1 MNLSEPFIRRPVAT
15 SLLALALAL
24 AGALA
29 FANLPVA
36 PLPQVAYPTIVVSAA
51 LPGASPETM
60 ASAVA
65 TPLERQFGRIAGLT
79 EMTSSSGIGSTS
91 VVLQFDLSRDIDAAA
106 RDVQAAINAARAQ
119 LPANLPSNPTYRKVN
134 PADAPAIILAL
145 TSDTLPVSRIYDL
158 ASSML
163 AQEIAQMDGVG
174 QVTVGGGALPAVR
187 VELNPNALNK
197 YGISLEQVRRVL
209 AQANA
214 RTPKGQVGD
223 ERTSWEIHSNDQLL
237 QAVNYL
243 PLIVATSRGAVVRLA
258 DLGSVTDGVQDVRT
272 AGLVDGHRA
281 VSMIV
286 TTEPGANVIDT
297 VDRIRDQL
305 PRLRALLP
313 AGVDM
318 RVAVD
323 RTTTIRASVHDV
335 ERTLAIAIGLV
346 VLVVFAFLRSGWAT
360 LIPSVAVP
368 LSLLGTFGVMWLL
381 GYSLDNLSLMALT
394 ISTGFVVD
402 DAIVV
407 LENITRH
414 LDDGCTPLEAA
425 LIGSR
430 EVGFTVLSMSV
441 SLVAVFIP
449 LLFMGGLV
457 GRLFREF
464 AVTLS
469 AAVAVS
475 LAISLTVTPMLCAR
489 FLSRPGGLAPPDPA
503 SRSLA
508 VPSSARAAWA
518 RRAVGTFRR
527 LRAGYDRTL
536 GWALAHTGITLTIL
550 LLTIGL
556 NAYLLGVVPKGF
568 FPQQD
573 NGLMTGTIQASQG
586 TSFQAM
592 RQILDDVVERVR
604 RDPAIET
611 LVAFAG
617 GGTTANQARLFI
629 SLKPLEQ
636 RRVSADQVIARL
648 RPAFAHDPRANL
660 YLQAAQDIRVGGRL
674 ASGQYQYTLQGDDL
688 PSLTQWAPRLAARLR
703 DEPLIADVNTDQQ
716 DRGPDA
722 FVEIDRDTAARLGVS
737 AGAIDQA
744 LYDAFGQRQVAT
756 LYAGLNQYRVVME
769 VAPEYWQQPDTLQ
782 GMYVAST
789 AGTLVPLSAVAKFG
803 RSASPLAVN
812 HQSQFPAATLSFN
825 LRPGASLGDAVEAI
839 DRAARDI
846 GMPVSLHGSFQGTAR
861 VFQESLA
868 NEPWLIA
875 AALAAVYI
883 VLGVLYESLIHPLTI
898 LSTLPSAGAGAMLA
912 LAATHTDFTVMA
924 LIGLI
929 LLIGIVKKNAIMMI
943 DVALDAERR
952 EGLSPEAAIHK
963 ASLLRLR
970 PILMTTMAAMLGA
983 LPMVL
988 NHGIGSEL
996 RRPLGISIV
1005 GGLVVSQ
1012 VLTLYTT
1019 PALYLAIAR
1028 MPLRFVR
1035 RGRS

>member
-1 MNLSEPFIRRPVAT
+1 MTLSEPFIRRPVAT
-15 SLLALALAL
+15 SLLALALGL

-29 FANLPVA
+29 FADLPVA
-36 PLPQVAYPTIVVSAA
+36 PLPQVAYPTIAVSAA

-65 TPLERQFGRIAGLT
+65 TPLERQFGRVAGVT
-79 EMTSSSGIGSTS
+79 EMTSSSGLGTTS

-134 PADAPAIILAL
+134 PADAPALILSL
-145 TSDTLPVSRIYDL
+145 TSDVLPVSRIYDL

-163 AQEIAQMDGVG
+163 AQEIAQTDGVG
-174 QVTVGGGALPAVR
+174 QVNVGGGALPAVR

-197 YGISLEQVRRVL
+197 YGVSLEQVRSVL
-209 AQANA
+209 GQANA
-214 RTPKGQVGD
+214 RRPTGQLAD
-223 ERTSWEIHSNDQLL
+223 ERTSWEVHSNDQLL
-237 QAVNYL
+237 KAANYL
-243 PLIVATSRGAVVRLA
+243 PLVIAVSQGAVVRLE
-258 DLGSVTDGVQDVRT
+258 DVGTVRDGVQDVRT
-272 AGLVDGHRA
+272 AGLIDGHAA

-286 TTEPGANVIDT
+286 TTEPGANVIET
-297 VDRIRDQL
+297 VDRIRAEL
-305 PRLRALLP
+305 PRFRALLP
-313 AGVDM
+313 ASVDL
-318 RVAVD
+318 RVAID

-335 ERTLAIAIGLV
+335 ERTLLIAIGLV

-360 LIPSVAVP
+360 IIPSVAVP
-368 LSLLGTFGVMWLL
+368 LSLLGTFGVMWVL

-407 LENITRH
+407 LENISRH
-414 LDDGCTPLEAA
+414 LDEGRTRFEAA
-425 LIGSR
+425 LVGSR

-441 SLVAVFIP
+441 SLIAVFIP

-475 LAISLTVTPMLCAR
+475 LVISLTTTPMLCAR
-489 FLSRPGGLAPPDPA
+489 FLRRSRPADDP
-503 SRSLA
+503 
-508 VPSSARAAWA
+508 
-518 RRAVGTFRR
+518 FER

-536 GWALAHTGITLTIL
+536 GWVLAHPGLTLTL
-550 LLTIGL
+550 LLFAVLL
-556 NAYLLGVVPKGF
+556 NGYLLVVVPKGF

-592 RQILDDVVERVR
+592 RQILDEDVR
-604 RDPAIET
+604 RLRKDPAVDT
-611 LVAFAG
+611 VVAFTG
-617 GGTTANQARLFI
+617 GGTTANQARIFL
-629 SLKPLEQ
+629 SLRPRDE
-636 RRVSADQVIARL
+636 RRVSADQVTARL
-648 RPAFAHDPRANL
+648 RPAFAHDPRASL

-688 PSLTQWAPRLAARLR
+688 DSLNTWAPRLASRLR
-703 DEPLIADVNTDQQ
+703 EEPFVADVNTDQQ
-716 DRGPDA
+716 NSGPDA
-722 FVEIDRDTAARLGVS
+722 FVDIDRDTAARLGVS
-737 AGAIDQA
+737 VASIDQA
-744 LYDAFGQRQVAT
+744 LYDAFGQRQVST

-769 VAPEYWQQPDTLQ
+769 VAPEYWQQPDTLHA
-782 GMYVAST
+782 MYAAGA
-789 AGTLVPLSAVAKFG
+789 AGTLVPISTVARFG

-812 HQSQFPAATLSFN
+812 HQSQFPAVTLSFN
-825 LRPGASLGDAVEAI
+825 LRPGASLGDAVVAI
-839 DRAARDI
+839 ARAARDI
-846 GMPVSLHGSFQGTAR
+846 GMPVSLHGSFQGIAR

-868 NEPWLIA
+868 NEPWLVA

-883 VLGVLYESLIHPLTI
+883 VLGVLYESLVHPVTI

-912 LAATHTDFTVMA
+912 LFVTKTEFTVIA

-952 EGLSPEAAIHK
+952 EGLSSEAAIRK

-970 PILMTTMAAMLGA
+970 PILMTTAAAMLGA

-988 NHGIGSEL
+988 NTGTGSEL
-996 RRPLGISIV
+996 RRPLGISII
-1005 GGLVVSQ
+1005 GGLIVSQ
-1012 VLTLYTT
+1012 ALTLYTT
-1019 PALYLAIAR
+1019 PALYLVLDRLRAR
-1028 MPLRFVR
+1028 AAR
-1035 RGRS
+1035 RRRPS